1 MRYYLVGL
9 FDENSYLEME
19 KIQKSICEKYKIY
32 RDIPKLHVTL
42 EVVDDPD
49 FDKLDS
55 IMVDILKH
63 FRKFR
68 VETNGVIC
76 FDPPYKSVNLKI
88 EEKGYIA
95 RLVRKINETLKN
107 NGFRVRPN
115 IEGWDLHVSLANTN
129 FSIKEWSS
137 REYMNAC
144 NTAKKDGF
152 YNLSKID
159 RVELWKPINNKK
171 DMVVRTYTLRR

>member
-49 FDKLDS
+49 FDKLDV

-76 FDPPYKSVNLKI
+76 FDPPYKSVNLKV

-95 RLVRKINETLKN
+95 RLVRKINETLRN

-115 IEGWDLHVSLANTN
+115 IDGWDLHVSLANTN
-129 FSIKEWSS
+129 FSVKEWSS